1 MQNNNIFC
9 KILNVNGAILALIK
23 KSESDLIM
31 LLNVPAEFSK
41 SDICMV
47 VLDQPS
53 QYRYSKYRVKKTN
66 YDLDYKTLT
75 LKVCCSL

>member
-1 MQNNNIFC
+1 MF
-9 KILNVNGAILALIK
+9 
-23 KSESDLIM
+23 
-31 LLNVPAEFSK
+31 LLNFL

-47 VLDQPS
+47 VLGQPS
-53 QYRYSKYRVKKTN
+53 QYCYSKYRVKKTN